1 MKKYYLHNGTENIGP
16 FDTYELKTKAITK
29 NTEVWCEGME
39 DWKKAGEVEELRNV
53 LTVVPPPIK
62 SFSTPPPIQKT
73 PTKSPPIQ
81 ESTREI
87 IPETTKTSWGKI
99 IAKSIVVTFLII
111 VAIGFTVDYSNRST
125 DSDSYTESIM
135 TIAEIEASAP
145 STYLNATGTYK
156 PTFLGDQ
163 LKINGIIENKATVTN
178 YKDVIIEVV
187 FYSKT
192 KSEIARESYTIYDFY
207 GPNSKKEFKLKVKN
221 YSNVTT
227 IGWDVASATVN

>member
-16 FDTYELKTKAITK
+16 FDTEELKTKAITK

-39 DWKKAGEVEELRNV
+39 DWRKAGEVVELKNS
-53 LTVVPPPIK
+53 LTVLPPPFK
-62 SFSTPPPIQKT
+62 SFATPPPIQSK
-73 PTKSPPIQ
+73 PIQ
-81 ESTREI
+81 ETQQNI
-87 IPETTKTSWGKI
+87 ILQTKKTSWGKI

-111 VAIGFTVDYSNRST
+111 VAIVAITDYI
-125 DSDSYTESIM
+125 TEYNTPHYNGESEL
-135 TIAEIEASAP
+135 TIAEIEAIEP
-145 STYLNATGTYK
+145 TTYLNSTGTYK

-163 LKINGIIENKATVTN
+163 LKINGTIENKATVTN

-192 KSEIARESYTIYDFY
+192 QSEIARESYTIYDFF

-221 YSNVTT
+221 YSNVAT
-227 IGWDVASATVN
+227 IGWDVAGATVN

>member
-1 MKKYYLHNGTENIGP
+1 
-16 FDTYELKTKAITK
+16 
-29 NTEVWCEGME
+29 
-39 DWKKAGEVEELRNV
+39 
-53 LTVVPPPIK
+53 
-62 SFSTPPPIQKT
+62 
-73 PTKSPPIQ
+73 
-81 ESTREI
+81 
-87 IPETTKTSWGKI
+87 
-99 IAKSIVVTFLII
+99 VVTFLII